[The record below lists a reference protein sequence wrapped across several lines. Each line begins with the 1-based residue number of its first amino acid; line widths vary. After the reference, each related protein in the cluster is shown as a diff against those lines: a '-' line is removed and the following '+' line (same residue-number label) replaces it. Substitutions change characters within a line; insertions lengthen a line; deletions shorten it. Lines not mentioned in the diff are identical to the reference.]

1 MTWYAIA
8 LDFNARIDGLTTSN
22 LVARKFSELS
32 SQAAHGHQRSRSP

>member
-1 MTWYAIA
+1 MTWDAIA
-8 LDFNARIDGLTTSN
+8 LDFNARIDGLTT